1 MKNIAYIF
9 PGQGSQKVGMGKDL
23 FDNYEEARE
32 VYKEAN
38 EVLGFD
44 LARLCF
50 EGPKEELDKTENT
63 QPAILATSVAA
74 LRVLDKERKIEPSF
88 VAGHSLGEY
97 TALICAGVLKFAD
110 ALRLVRLRGRF
121 MQEAVGEG
129 EGAMAAVLGFDSEKI
144 WDLCKDA
151 CTADEVVV
159 PANINSPVQVVISG
173 HKGAVERAGVA
184 AREAGAKRVITLP
197 VSVPSHSPLMKS
209 AAEKLAEELKKIE
222 LDDFKVAL
230 VSNVEA
236 APVNVKG
243 SVPDLLVRQLTS
255 PVRWVEIVR
264 GLKEDGN
271 IQVTVEIGPG
281 KVLTNLINRIDGQ
294 LVTINID
301 NTEDLIR
308 AKNYLKKGR
317 SSPVDFGV

>member
-1 MKNIAYIF
+1 MNNIAYIF

-23 FDNYEEARE
+23 FDNYEVARE

-44 LARLCF
+44 LAKLCF

-63 QPAILATSVAA
+63 QPAILATSIAA

-97 TALICAGVLKFAD
+97 TALVCAGVLEFAD
-110 ALRLVRLRGRF
+110 ALRLVRLRGQF
-121 MQEAVGEG
+121 MQEAVAEG
-129 EGAMAAVLGFDSEKI
+129 EGAMTAVLGLDSEKI
-144 WDLCKDA
+144 WDICKDA
-151 CTADEVVV
+151 CTDDEAVV

-173 HKGAVERAGVA
+173 HKAAVERAGA
-184 AREAGAKRVITLP
+184 AAKEAGARRIIALP
-197 VSVPSHSPLMKS
+197 VSVPSHSPLMKP
-209 AAEKLAEELKKIE
+209 AAEKLAVELKKIK
-222 LDDFKVAL
+222 LNDFKVAL

-236 APVNVKG
+236 APVNIAD
-243 SVPDLLVRQLTS
+243 SVPDLLVRQLTN
-255 PVRWVEIVR
+255 PVRWVEIVQ
-264 GLKEDGN
+264 GLKDDGK
-271 IQVTVEIGPG
+271 IQVIVEIGPG
-281 KVLTNLINRIDGQ
+281 KVLTNLIHRIDGQ
-294 LVTINID
+294 LVTVNVE
-301 NTEDLIR
+301 NTEDLVK